1 MGLSLLSEKRKQATA
16 MLRKLWQNKKLV
28 KKCAVHFGTG
38 AAAIAVALVSVQPGV
53 TSANSNNNETQVPVQ
68 TGAVSSVTT
77 TAPLQTVYVTETWW
91 KAGIDEYDLIE
102 YTNTAIELKP
112 QKSEN
117 GNAKNEAV
125 KEEPFPDGSFSVS
138 KPSSGTNVKNP
149 AIQAHKSYGTRS
161 ISKEYYTV
169 KSLTTGGRVSGNG
182 FDMVCKILNGE
193 MGPSFSDEALKAQ
206 AVAIYTYLRYCDA
219 NGLAPVVATRSGYG
233 DKIKNAVKAVEGQ
246 MLTYNGSFVNAVFCA
261 STAGNTASSASVWGG
276 SLPYLTG
283 VTSEFDKYDPNYG
296 VKRSFT
302 AKELKRIIEAKTNIR
317 LSNSD
322 VENWFEIVNCT
333 NGRYVGDIKIG
344 GNTHARV
351 GGRNVKLTGAV
362 LRGSILGNNT
372 LRSTAFDISYKDGV
386 FTFTTYGYGHGV
398 GMSQWGAQL
407 MSTKGGYKYDQIL
420 LHYYNGAKLS
430 CSGVNDDAVD
440 RFGKDEDISDK
451 EEATPGE
458 KPQEEEKPAQT
469 TSQPQQTVTV
479 TQTTTQTGAQ
489 TTTQTSL
496 ETVTQT
502 TQSEAPVTTTA
513 PQTEPEPI
521 ETTVSSVSQPEVT
534 TIAFSE

>member
-1 MGLSLLSEKRKQATA
+1 MGLSLLSEKRKQAVCTVK
-16 MLRKLWQNKKLV
+16 KLWKNKKLV
-28 KKCAVHFGTG
+28 KKCATHFGVG
-38 AAAIAVALVSVQPGV
+38 AAAVAVALVSIQPGIMGISSAEPEAVAEQIV
-53 TSANSNNNETQVPVQ
+53 TSA
-68 TGAVSSVTT
+68 SVTT
-77 TAPLQTVYVTETWW
+77 TAPAQTVYVTETWW
-91 KAGIDEYDLIE
+91 KAGIEEYDLIE
-102 YTNTAIELKP
+102 YTNTAIELEP
-112 QKSEN
+112 QKDKEGSKDN
-117 GNAKNEAV
+117 SAKDET
-125 KEEPFPDGSFSVS
+125 FPSGSFTVA
-138 KPSSGTNVKNP
+138 KPSASTNVKNP
-149 AIQAHKSYGTRS
+149 SIPSHKSFGTRS
-161 ISKEYYTV
+161 IANEYYTV

-182 FDMVCKILNGE
+182 YDMVCMILNGE
-193 MGPSFSDEALKAQ
+193 MGPAFSDEALKAQ

-233 DKIKNAVKAVEGQ
+233 DKIKNAVNAVQGQ
-246 MLTYNGSFVNAVFCA
+246 MLTYNGSVVNAVFCA

-283 VTSEFDKYDPNYG
+283 VTSDYDKYDPNYG

-302 AKELKRIIEAKTNIR
+302 AAELKRIIESKTNIE
-317 LSNSD
+317 LSADD

-372 LRSTAFDISYKDGV
+372 LRSTAFDITYKDGV

-430 CSGVNDDAVD
+430 CSGVNNEAVD

-451 EEATPGE
+451 QEAIPGE
-458 KPQEEEKPAQT
+458 MPQEEEPAQ

-479 TQTTTQTGAQ
+479 TQTTTQAQ
-489 TTTQTSL
+489 TTTPTML
-496 ETVTQT
+496 ETTSQT
-502 TQSEAPVTTTA
+502 TVSEAPVTTTTVS
-513 PQTEPEPI
+513 QTEPEQVT
-521 ETTVSSVSQPEVT
+521 TTVSSVTEPTET
-534 TIAFSE
+534 TTTTFSE

>member
-1 MGLSLLSEKRKQATA
+1 MGLSLLSEKRKQAVSA
-16 MLRKLWQNKKLV
+16 LKELWQNKKLM

-38 AAAIAVALVSVQPGV
+38 AAAVAVALVSIQPGV
-53 TSANSNNNETQVPVQ
+53 MGITSSKDEQVVENNVQ
-68 TGAVSSVTT
+68 TTTSVTT
-77 TAPLQTVYVTETWW
+77 TAPMQTVYVTETWW

-102 YTNTAIELKP
+102 YTNTDIELSP
-112 QKSEN
+112 QKDSEQD
-117 GNAKNEAV
+117 KKDPV
-125 KEEPFPDGSFSVS
+125 KEEPFPNGSFTVA
-138 KPSSGTNVKNP
+138 KPSASTNVKSP
-149 AIQAHKSYGTRS
+149 SIQAHKSYGTRN
-161 ISKEYYTV
+161 IANEYYTV

-182 FDMVCKILNGE
+182 YDMVCMILNGE
-193 MGPSFSDEALKAQ
+193 MGPAFSDEALKAQ

-219 NGLAPVVATRSGYG
+219 NGLVPVVATRKGYG
-233 DKIKNAVKAVEGQ
+233 TKIKNAVNAVQGQ
-246 MLTYNGSFVNAVFCA
+246 MLTYNGEIVNAVFCA

-302 AKELKRIIEAKTNIR
+302 AKELKRIIEAKTNIE

-351 GGRNVKLTGAV
+351 GGRNVRLTGAV

-372 LRSTAFDISYKDGV
+372 LRSTAFDITYKDGV

-430 CSGVNDDAVD
+430 CSGINNEAVD
-440 RFGKDEDISDK
+440 RFGKDEDISEK
-451 EEATPGE
+451 EEATPGD
-458 KPQEEEKPAQT
+458 KPQEEPVQTSKPQE
-469 TSQPQQTVTV
+469 TVTV
-479 TQTTTQTGAQ
+479 TQTTTLAQ
-489 TTTQTSL
+489 TTTPTVL
-496 ETVTQT
+496 ETTASQS
-502 TQSEAPVTTTA
+502 TQSEAPATTTVV
-513 PQTEPEPI
+513 QTEPEI
-521 ETTVSSVSQPEVT
+521 VETTVTSVTEPQVT
-534 TIAFSE
+534 TTTTFSE